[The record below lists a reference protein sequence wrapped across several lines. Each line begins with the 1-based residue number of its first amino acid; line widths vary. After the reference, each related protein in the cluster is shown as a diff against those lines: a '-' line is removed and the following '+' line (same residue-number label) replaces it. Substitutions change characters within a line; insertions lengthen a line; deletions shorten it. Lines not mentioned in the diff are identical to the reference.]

1 MNLRNWST
9 GLLLGLLSL
18 PAANVFAAPG
28 TISTALSPAGPI
40 GVGDTF
46 SVTLSISGYT
56 DATEI
61 DGYNFHVAFSPIF
74 SLVGGSLSDNDAPG
88 PDENWLRKP
97 PQDGV
102 GAGPILT
109 DSTVSGLTTLDISV
123 SDLRFSSVDGTTAS
137 AGFLYSFSL
146 MANSLGTGTITPS
159 AGPGGTALFDVNFL
173 PAGVPVFTGASMDV
187 VPEPAAGV
195 LLLAGVLVFA
205 AARWTR
211 ARSAN

>member
-1 MNLRNWST
+1 MNLRSWST
-9 GLLLGLLSL
+9 CLLLALFSW
-18 PAANVFAAPG
+18 PVANVSAAPG

-56 DATEI
+56 DANEI
-61 DGYNFHVAFSPIF
+61 DGYNFHVAFSSIF
-74 SLVGGSLSDNDAPG
+74 SLVGGSLSANDAPG

-123 SDLRFSSVDGTTAS
+123 ADLRFSSTDGTTAS

-159 AGPGGTALFDVNFL
+159 AGAGGTVLFDVDLL

-187 VPEPAAGV
+187 VPEPATGA
-195 LLLAGVLVFA
+195 LLLAGAIGLVVQQW
-205 AARWTR
+205 R
-211 ARSAN
+211 RSRSSE